1 MRRSAPGIQIGKPWA
16 AEAERV
22 HLTAAPLGRPLC
34 DFFPENKNTH
44 PPAAMDLFI
53 YSFFFAQRDGSR
65 EALST
70 HTSIPIA
77 DIVQQVEPSI
87 PHFPLDTAMSFL
99 LRARALELTSRLCPR
114 GAARP
119 ERPGA
124 LGRLSGRGGL
134 QMADAGG
141 WVLIFRLIQP
151 TFLEHLLYTRACKAN
166 FSGFLLIFLKGS
178 WW

>member
-1 MRRSAPGIQIGKPWA
+1 MSNPSSVGFLLIR
-16 AEAERV
+16 
-22 HLTAAPLGRPLC
+22 LTI
-34 DFFPENKNTH
+34 
-44 PPAAMDLFI
+44 DLFI

-70 HTSIPIA
+70 HTSIPVA
-77 DIVQQVEPSI
+77 DIARQVEPSI
-87 PHFPLDTAMSFL
+87 PRFPLDTAMSFL
-99 LRARALELTSRLCPR
+99 LRARALELTSRLCPG
-114 GAARP
+114 GAAHP

-124 LGRLSGRGGL
+124 LVKLSGRGGL

-141 WVLIFRLIQP
+141 CVLIFRLIQP

-166 FSGFLLIFLKGS
+166 FSGFLLLIFLKGS